1 MQKSIVITGCSSGI
15 GLVAANDLLRRG
27 YHVIAACRKPQ
38 DVERMNQL
46 GFSGVLLDLDD
57 AASVAHAADE
67 IIALC
72 EGCLFG
78 LFNNGGFGLYG
89 PLQSISRQQLE
100 QQFATNLFGS
110 HQLTIL
116 LLPALLASGNGRII
130 NTSSVMGLISTP
142 KRGAYA
148 ASKFALEAWSDALR
162 MELHGS
168 GVRVSLIEPGPI
180 STRFSNNVQQSQQDK
195 PVKNPGNAARFT
207 LPPEAILPRLH
218 HALESRHPRLRY
230 PVTMVTYGISLLRR
244 LLPGWIMDRILRQN

>member
-46 GFSGVLLDLDD
+46 GFSGVLLGLDD

-195 PVKNPGNAARFT
+195 PVKNPGIAARFT